1 MTMTFGDPSMTP
13 EEAYVA
19 ALLASPHLTQT
30 TPALDPRDFTE
41 PEAQAIYQAILE
53 VSHYVEPQALYE
65 RTDFIEYVAAAVQDA
80 GVDRDQL
87 TRLADMAD
95 TGAHASSALGSTAR
109 IIIEAAIVRDLTSHG
124 QRLAADPD
132 SRELGE
138 LLLEATA
145 TARTVAEAARQLPAQ
160 QTPDQ
165 AQHEIAVLA
174 SLLTYPAEAI
184 EVTRW
189 LPPQAFTP
197 GIRQDIY
204 QAITDIT
211 RAGDP
216 LDTGSVMH
224 LLAEARDPGSRH
236 MDKFESISWYFQHN
250 IDPVAPPPGAAMKT
264 GYDLLA
270 AHALSQL
277 NLAVE
282 NTQSPAE
289 ASPETKYLAP
299 LPGQAPDQNTR
310 PLLEPPPTQQPDAGP
325 QVQP

>member
-1 MTMTFGDPSMTP
+1 MTMTFGDPSLTP

-41 PEAQAIYQAILE
+41 PQAQAIYQAILE
-53 VSHYVEPQALYE
+53 VSHYVEPQALHD
-65 RTDFIEYVAAAVQDA
+65 RADFIEYVAAAVQDA
-80 GVDRDQL
+80 GVDRGQL

-95 TGAHASSALGSTAR
+95 TGTHASSALGSNAR
-109 IIIEAAIVRDLTSHG
+109 IIVEAAIVRDLTSHG
-124 QRLAADPD
+124 HRLAADPG

-145 TARTVAEAARQLPAQ
+145 TARTVAEAARQQPPPQ
-160 QTPDQ
+160 RTPEQ
-165 AQHEIAVLA
+165 AHLEIAVLA
-174 SLLTYPAEAI
+174 SLLAYPADAT

-189 LPPQAFTP
+189 LPTEAFTP
-197 GIRQDIY
+197 GIRRDIY

-216 LDTGSVMH
+216 LDTGTVMH
-224 LLAEARDPGSRH
+224 LLAEERDPGGQH

-250 IDPVAPPPGAAMKT
+250 IDLVTPPPGAAMKT

-270 AHALSQL
+270 AHALTQL
-277 NLAVE
+277 SLA
-282 NTQSPAE
+282 AE
-289 ASPETKYLAP
+289 ATHDPAGASPQATYLTPEQSA
-299 LPGQAPDQNTR
+299 R
-310 PLLEPPPTQQPDAGP
+310 PLLEPSPVQQPGPGP
-325 QVQP
+325 QPQP